1 MSEKVNNLQGLY
13 QDLKEKYKQQ
23 ALDIN
28 VFWGS
33 PLFACDKLQRNKKA
47 IETVTDSQGQ
57 EQQLLVNQVK
67 YAPYINAVT
76 TAIESCDKVKVNLEL
91 KLLNE
96 KTFSQ
101 KNIFTVVY
109 LIAHL

>member
-1 MSEKVNNLQGLY
+1 MVINSE
-13 QDLKEKYKQQ
+13 
-23 ALDIN
+23 
-28 VFWGS
+28 
-33 PLFACDKLQRNKKA
+33 
-47 IETVTDSQGQ
+47 GQ

-76 TAIESCDKVKVNLEL
+76 TAIESCDKVKVNLDL

-96 KTFSQ
+96 KAFSQ

-109 LIAHL
+109 LIAHLEIEEIYI

>member
-1 MSEKVNNLQGLY
+1 M
-13 QDLKEKYKQQ
+13 
-23 ALDIN
+23 
-28 VFWGS
+28 
-33 PLFACDKLQRNKKA
+33 
-47 IETVTDSQGQ
+47 
-57 EQQLLVNQVK
+57 K

-76 TAIESCDKVKVNLEL
+76 TAIEGCDKVKVNLEL

-109 LIAHL
+109 LIAHLKIEEIYTESTKSRNKR